1 MLIKFVPSPIDG
13 ARSKCATTYS
23 GPQDSPIA
31 NDISMCNPEGQLM
44 VQITKLY
51 NDDTASQF
59 FAFGRV
65 LSGTLRPGDW
75 VRVLGEGYS
84 LDDEE
89 DMAVKEVRRGCVHLI

>member
-1 MLIKFVPSPIDG
+1 MLVLPRKLMSHRLFVCSCNADG
-13 ARSKCATTYS
+13 K
-23 GPQDSPIA
+23 
-31 NDISMCNPEGQLM
+31 LM
-44 VQITKLY
+44 VQVTKLY
-51 NDDTASQF
+51 NDDTATQF

-89 DMAVKEVRRGCVHLI
+89 DMAVKEVMAGLTTVLFLVRGPLLYTRARLF